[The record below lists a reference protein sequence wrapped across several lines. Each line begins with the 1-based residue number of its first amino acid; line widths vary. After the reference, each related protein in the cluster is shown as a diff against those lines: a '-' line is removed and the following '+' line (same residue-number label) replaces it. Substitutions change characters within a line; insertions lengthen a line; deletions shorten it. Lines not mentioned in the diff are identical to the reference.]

1 MLGGEYRHSL
11 DPKNRVF
18 IPAKLREELG
28 ETFIVVKDLREKC
41 LKIYSQAE
49 WDKYIAPIKNQ
60 ERRLVEKVLRFLNSS
75 MVQVTPDSQGR
86 IVLPKDL
93 VQYADIQ
100 RDVVIVGCYDY
111 AELWAE
117 ASYEKLKA
125 EEDVDEMIREL
136 ESFGL

>member
-1 MLGGEYRHSL
+1 M
-11 DPKNRVF
+11 
-18 IPAKLREELG
+18 
-28 ETFIVVKDLREKC
+28 
-41 LKIYSQAE
+41 
-49 WDKYIAPIKNQ
+49 
-60 ERRLVEKVLRFLNSS
+60 
-75 MVQVTPDSQGR
+75 
-86 IVLPKDL
+86 LPKDL
-93 VQYADIQ
+93 VQYADIE